1 MCLKLG
7 ETLCIQ
13 GKLSMRTHFGGEKT
27 LLAIVLSG
35 AVLLASLQAQAPSL
49 LNYQGRIAVEGVNFD
64 SLVAGRLGQFKF
76 ALVDGSNPPVVYWSN
91 DGSINGQTTLNAPTN
106 SVALPVSKGLYS
118 VFFGETTLPNMTAV
132 PASVFTTHPDV
143 RVRVWFDDG
152 VKGFELLSPDRR
164 IGSVGYAIT
173 AGSAT
178 TALSV
183 ADGSITSAKLA
194 PNIAIN
200 GTIPTSLG
208 LSILGAAD
216 AAAARTALGLGVMA
230 TGNGTVTLSGTQ
242 PGTIFTENVGGHSAS
257 VSLVANPA
265 DSAHRFLMLGNNLQ
279 AQTTPGFAFGPIEQ
293 SGMGWGIGLEN
304 NYTNAQGF
312 SNHEFYLMDGG
323 SNRPL
328 WVNWSQT
335 EQGEMALASG
345 VVSCAEPHNLAAGK
359 QFQFA
364 SLLGASGVTAGTD
377 YFVLAAG
384 LTSTT
389 FTFSA
394 TRGGAPNSGTASG
407 GVWTRGGY
415 GAGGFGVPTYVQVG
429 DYTNAK
435 WGAVTFGVTNTKPGF
450 PALMVIDNQG
460 ATSGKRSML
469 QMGPGLQLTYDPNS
483 TNTDDFILSSETGG
497 TLWKDQDGHIGLGMG
512 QSDGYTLHAKVTVG
526 GVLAVTAGTAAA
538 PTYTFHADPDTG
550 FYSLAPNEIGVALS
564 GIKQAAFRNEN
575 FEVYRSEKTLRLD
588 PVLTGAGTRA
598 GLSTDQLTL
607 EFTAGDKTGADPKLK
622 VSPTGVTIG
631 TGTEITSSGATGA
644 ALVASGTAS
653 AARALLGLGSLAT
666 QNSESITAT
675 SNLPTLN
682 LLSTGGGAAAAIQL
696 RTDSLDPKRTT
707 TFLGNNLALNAT
719 GAIQRPDAT
728 RDGAGLQ
735 VETNWTTAGHTANT
749 YRFLDQYGRA
759 PFSLEWRPSESLGS
773 LALTVPLVIDL
784 EEITGNSEPAFGIN
798 ASVASPGLATI
809 YVRNTDPDG
818 NQGAQLILGDK
829 DENNGW
835 SLVNDF
841 SGDGTGELVIR
852 QRNSNRFPLMINPNG
867 QIGIGHAWG
876 ESWTDPLDVKGA
888 LRVGLL
894 KLIPQG
900 PPINPAEG
908 WIYADSATHRLYFHN
923 GTEWIQP
930 YTNPTGVLSALT
942 GIDGLGSGLDTDLV
956 RGTPPSALG
965 LALLGSADP
974 SVARAAQGLGSLATQ
989 DTDAVE
995 ITGGTI
1001 TSLARLEIAT
1011 GPLVADRPT
1020 LLTST
1025 WNADAVAFTALKINV
1040 TDLAS
1045 GAGSLLQDWQIGG
1058 ASRLALRKDGTLL
1071 GPAGS
1076 TEIGFDLGGYGRLS
1090 HGGTAIASWN
1100 STAGWM
1106 LGTQIALS
1114 WNNDLRLE
1122 RDGPASLQLGNDQA
1136 TPVAQTLKAHDGLGA
1151 DKAGADL
1158 TLAAGQGTGTA
1169 RGGSIRTA
1177 TSNDTATGPTLGTL
1191 STRTFQSAQATALTE
1206 AVATP
1211 LAKISL
1217 AAGRYLGGRLFITIE
1232 AGDGTDIQVHS
1243 AILVFSA
1250 VNKEGVIVANF
1261 SPENSPTDAVTAGTL
1276 TANWSIAQDGP
1287 AVVIQTNTNSSLE
1300 QTRLTCKWSLEINSN
1315 DPAIVTPF

>member
-1 MCLKLG
+1 
-7 ETLCIQ
+7 T
-13 GKLSMRTHFGGEKT
+13 
-27 LLAIVLSG
+27 
-35 AVLLASLQAQAPSL
+35 
-49 LNYQGRIAVEGVNFD
+49 
-64 SLVAGRLGQFKF
+64 
-76 ALVDGSNPPVVYWSN
+76 
-91 DGSINGQTTLNAPTN
+91 
-106 SVALPVSKGLYS
+106 
-118 VFFGETTLPNMTAV
+118 
-132 PASVFTTHPDV
+132 
-143 RVRVWFDDG
+143 
-152 VKGFELLSPDRR
+152 
-164 IGSVGYAIT
+164 
-173 AGSAT
+173 
-178 TALSV
+178 
-183 ADGSITSAKLA
+183 
-194 PNIAIN
+194 
-200 GTIPTSLG
+200 
-208 LSILGAAD
+208 
-216 AAAARTALGLGVMA
+216 
-230 TGNGTVTLSGTQ
+230 
-242 PGTIFTENVGGHSAS
+242 
-257 VSLVANPA
+257 
-265 DSAHRFLMLGNNLQ
+265 
-279 AQTTPGFAFGPIEQ
+279 
-293 SGMGWGIGLEN
+293 
-304 NYTNAQGF
+304 
-312 SNHEFYLMDGG
+312 
-323 SNRPL
+323 
-328 WVNWSQT
+328 
-335 EQGEMALASG
+335 
-345 VVSCAEPHNLAAGK
+345 
-359 QFQFA
+359 
-364 SLLGASGVTAGTD
+364 
-377 YFVLAAG
+377 G

-394 TRGGAPNSGTASG
+394 THGGAPNSGTASG

-415 GAGGFGVPTYVQVG
+415 GAGGFGVPTYVQVS

-460 ATSGKRSML
+460 VASGKRSML

-483 TNTDDFILSSETGG
+483 TNTDDFILASETGG
-497 TLWKDQDGHIGLGMG
+497 TLWKDQGGHIGLGMG
-512 QSDGYTLHAKVTVG
+512 QSDGYTLSAKVTVAG
-526 GVLAVTAGTAAA
+526 ALAVTAGTAAA

-564 GIKQAAFRNEN
+564 GINQAAFRNEN

-588 PVLTGAGTRA
+588 PMLTGAGTRA

-622 VSPTGVTIG
+622 VSATGVTIG
-631 TGTEITSSGATGA
+631 TGTEITNSGATGA
-644 ALVASGTAS
+644 ALVASGSAG

-682 LLSTGGGAAAAIQL
+682 LLTTGGGAAAIQL

-719 GAIQRPDAT
+719 GALQRPDAT
-728 RDGAGLQ
+728 RDGAGFQ
-735 VETNWTTAGHTANT
+735 VETNWMTAGHTANT
-749 YRFLDQYGRA
+749 YRFLDQDGRA

-773 LALTVPLVIDL
+773 LNLTVPLVIDL
-784 EEITGNSEPAFGIN
+784 DEITGNSEPAFGIN

-809 YVRNTDPDG
+809 YVRNTDQDG

-835 SLVNDF
+835 SLINDL

-867 QIGIGHAWG
+867 RIGIGHAWG

-908 WIYADSATHRLYFHN
+908 WIYADSSTHRLYFHN

-1045 GAGSLLQDWQIGG
+1045 GASSLLQDWQIGG

-1122 RDGPASLQLGNDQA
+1122 RDGPAALQLGNDQA
-1136 TPVAQTLKAHDGLGA
+1136 TPIAQTLKAHDGLGT

-1169 RGGSIRTA
+1169 RGGSFRTA
-1177 TSNDTATGPTLGTL
+1177 TSNDTATGATLGEL
-1191 STRTFQSAQATALTE
+1191 STRTFQSAKPTALTE
-1206 AVATP
+1206 SQPTT
-1211 LAKISL
+1211 LAQISL
-1217 AAGRYLGGRLFITIE
+1217 ANGKYLGGRLLVTVE
-1232 AGDGTDIQVHS
+1232 ATDGTDLQVHS

-1250 VNKEGVIVANF
+1250 VNKGGVITANL
-1261 SPENSPTDAVTAGTL
+1261 SQESSPTDALTAGTL
-1276 TANWSIAQDGP
+1276 TATWSITQDGP

-1315 DPAIVTPF
+1315 DPAVVTPF